1 MSTPILLRQTPFRI
15 WAVPVLNDNFVY
27 LVCRGPDAVLVD
39 AGAAQPVEAVLQKEG
54 LTLRQILLTHR
65 HGDHTAGAERLQTR
79 IQPGGQFPEPVETL
93 ALPGH
98 TADDKGYY
106 YPAAGVVFTGDCLI
120 NGACG
125 RVIAG
130 SMQALFESL
139 QRIKQLPDETLVLGG
154 HDYLMD
160 NLQFGLQ
167 QAPGNSAIQA
177 RLALYQ
183 QTPVAALFA
192 TLAEEQRTN
201 VFLQAPDLATF
212 AVLRNAKDHFA
223 L

>member
-1 MSTPILLRQTPFRI
+1 MPVQVLPRQTPFSI
-15 WAVPVLNDNFVY
+15 WAVPVLTDNFVY
-27 LVCRGPDAVLVD
+27 LVCCGQDAVLVD

-79 IQPGGQFPEPVETL
+79 IQPGGRLPEPVETL

-98 TADDKGYY
+98 TAEDKGYY

-125 RVIAG
+125 RVIGG

-139 QRIKQLPDETLVLGG
+139 KRIKQLPDETLVLGG

-167 QAPGNSAIQA
+167 QEPGNTAIQA
-177 RLALYQ
+177 RIALYNRNP
-183 QTPVAALFA
+183 TAALFV

-201 VFLQAPDLATF
+201 LFLRAPDLASFT
-212 AVLRNAKDHFA
+212 ALRDAKDRFA

>member
-1 MSTPILLRQTPFRI
+1 MSTPILLKQTPFRI

-27 LVCRGPDAVLVD
+27 LVCRGTDAVLVD
-39 AGAAQPVEAVLQKEG
+39 AGAAQPVEAALQNEG
-54 LTLRQILLTHR
+54 LTLRQILLTHG
-65 HGDHTAGAERLQTR
+65 HGDHTAGAERLKTR
-79 IQPGGQFPEPVETL
+79 IQPGGRLPEPVETL

-125 RVIAG
+125 RVIGG
-130 SMQALFESL
+130 SMQALFQSI
-139 QRIKQLPDETLVLGG
+139 QRIKQLPGETLVLGG
-154 HDYLMD
+154 HDFLMD

-167 QAPGNSAIQA
+167 QEPGNAAIQA
-177 RLALYQ
+177 RLALYRQ
-183 QTPVAALFA
+183 DPPAALFA

-212 AVLRNAKDHFA
+212 SALRNAKDHF
-223 L
+223 